1 LPPEGYNRCVC
12 PPLLPVAVEREFAA
26 IPGGDN
32 RSANPVRRR
41 LNRRQATKPDDAP
54 PITRGG
60 VATFARL
67 LRYIRPY
74 WRWMAVAVFALVVSS
89 LLGLVLPLVVRN
101 LVDFVFVNKDFADLN
116 RVTVALVV
124 VFVFQSLFTFIQQM
138 ALAYV
143 GEHAVADIRIDF
155 YTHLQELPLS
165 FYAERRTGE
174 LVSRLTNDVALL
186 QQSITWNLVILLRQ
200 VITIV
205 GAAAL
210 LFWLDWRLTLLILL
224 VVPVITLTMVY
235 LGGRIRAASVGVQD
249 ALAEVSNVTE
259 ETTRGVRIVKSFA
272 RETYEVG
279 RFSGAVM
286 KLYDA
291 AMHRARTNAM
301 LAPTIGLIASVT
313 ITGILYYGGSQVI
326 LGRLTPGDLIAYL
339 IYTVLIASPVAIM
352 ADLYGQFQAA
362 IGASQRMLDL
372 LDTPPELTDAPNATP
387 LPSVV
392 GDVVFDRVSF
402 HYTAAIDVINDVS
415 FTARA
420 GQLIALVG
428 PSGAGKS
435 TLVNLIPRFYDV
447 VAGCVSIDGRDVR
460 DVTLRSLREQ
470 IGIVPQETLLFSGTV
485 YDNIR
490 YGRLE
495 ATREAIEA
503 AAMAANAHRFIVDD
517 LAEGYETTVGEHGVK
532 LSGGQRQRIAIA
544 RAILKDPRILI
555 LDEATS
561 SLDSASESLVQEALE
576 RLMVGRTSFVIAHRL
591 STVLNADWILVMSRG
606 TIVEQGTHV
615 ALLRNPDGLYAQ
627 LYRMQF
633 AGTISSQGRS

>member
-1 LPPEGYNRCVC
+1 
-12 PPLLPVAVEREFAA
+12 
-26 IPGGDN
+26 
-32 RSANPVRRR
+32 
-41 LNRRQATKPDDAP
+41 
-54 PITRGG
+54 
-60 VATFARL
+60 
-67 LRYIRPY
+67 
-74 WRWMAVAVFALVVSS
+74 M
-89 LLGLVLPLVVRN
+89 
-101 LVDFVFVNKDFADLN
+101 
-116 RVTVALVV
+116 
-124 VFVFQSLFTFIQQM
+124 
-138 ALAYV
+138 
-143 GEHAVADIRIDF
+143 
-155 YTHLQELPLS
+155 
-165 FYAERRTGE
+165 
-174 LVSRLTNDVALL
+174 
-186 QQSITWNLVILLRQ
+186 
-200 VITIV
+200 
-205 GAAAL
+205 
-210 LFWLDWRLTLLILL
+210 
-224 VVPVITLTMVY
+224 
-235 LGGRIRAASVGVQD
+235 
-249 ALAEVSNVTE
+249 TE

>member
-1 LPPEGYNRCVC
+1 M
-12 PPLLPVAVEREFAA
+12 AVEREFAA

-402 HYTAAIDVINDVS
+402 HYTAAIDVINGVS

>member
-1 LPPEGYNRCVC
+1 M
-12 PPLLPVAVEREFAA
+12 
-26 IPGGDN
+26 
-32 RSANPVRRR
+32 RRR
-41 LNRRQATKPDDAP
+41 LNRRQAPKPDDAP
-54 PITRGG
+54 PITRSG

-89 LLGLVLPLVVRN
+89 VLGLVLPLVIRN

-116 RVTVALVV
+116 RVTVALVI

-143 GEHAVADIRIDF
+143 GEHAVADIRIDV

-165 FYAERRTGE
+165 FYAEQRTGE

-200 VITIV
+200 VITII
-205 GAAAL
+205 GAAVL

-224 VVPVITLTMVY
+224 VVPIITLTMVY

-249 ALAEVSNVTE
+249 AMAEIASVAE

-286 KLYDA
+286 KLYHA

-301 LAPTIGLIASVT
+301 LAPVIGLIASIT

-339 IYTVLIASPVAIM
+339 IYTLLIASPVAIM

-372 LDTPPELTDAPNATP
+372 LDTPPEVADAPNAAP
-387 LPSVV
+387 LPPVV
-392 GDVVFDRVSF
+392 GDVVFDNVCF
-402 HYTAAIDVINDVS
+402 QYTTAIDVINDVS

-447 VAGCVSIDGRDVR
+447 VAGCVTIDGRDVR

-470 IGIVPQETLLFSGTV
+470 IGIVPQETLLFSGNV

-495 ATREAIEA
+495 AAREEIEA

-591 STVLNADWILVMSRG
+591 STVLNADWILVMNRG
-606 TIVEQGTHV
+606 TIVEQGTHA
-615 ALLRNPDGLYAQ
+615 ALLRNPDGLYTQ

-633 AGTISSQGRS
+633 AGTIGS

>member
-1 LPPEGYNRCVC
+1 M
-12 PPLLPVAVEREFAA
+12 
-26 IPGGDN
+26 
-32 RSANPVRRR
+32 RRR
-41 LNRRQATKPDDAP
+41 LARRPAAKPDDAPP

-60 VATFARL
+60 VTTFARL
-67 LRYIRPY
+67 LHYIRPY
-74 WRWMAVAVFALVVSS
+74 WRVMVVAVFALVVSS
-89 LLGLVLPLVVRN
+89 VLGLVLPLVVRN
-101 LVDFVFVNKDFADLN
+101 LVDFVFVNKDFGDLN
-116 RVTVALVV
+116 RVTVVLLIVV
-124 VFVFQSLFTFIQQM
+124 LFQSLFTFIQQM
-138 ALAYV
+138 ALAFV
-143 GEHAVADIRIDF
+143 GEHAVADIRIDV
-155 YTHLQELPLS
+155 YSHMQELPLS

-200 VITIV
+200 IITII

-224 VVPVITLTMVY
+224 VVPIITLVMVY

-249 ALAEVSNVTE
+249 ALAEVSNVAE

-272 RETYEVG
+272 RETYEVE
-279 RFSGAVM
+279 RFSSVVM
-286 KLYDA
+286 RLYRA
-291 AMHRARTNAM
+291 AMHRARTNAL
-301 LAPTIGLIASVT
+301 LAPIIGLIASAT

-326 LGRLTPGDLIAYL
+326 RGRLTPGDLIAYL

-372 LDTPPELTDAPNATP
+372 LDTPPELSDAPDAVA
-387 LPSVV
+387 LPPVA
-392 GDVVFDRVSF
+392 GDVVFRNVSF
-402 HYTAAIDVINDVS
+402 RYTAAIDVINNVS
-415 FTARA
+415 FAARA

-447 VAGCVSIDGRDVR
+447 VEGCVTIDGHDLR

-470 IGIVPQETLLFSGTV
+470 IGIVPQETLLFSGNV

-495 ATREAIEA
+495 ATREEIEA
-503 AAMAANAHRFIVDD
+503 AARAANAHHFIVND
-517 LAEGYETTVGEHGVK
+517 LAEGYQTAVGEHGVK

-591 STVLNADWILVMSRG
+591 STVLNADWILVLDRG
-606 TIVEQGTHV
+606 EIVEQGTHA
-615 ALLRNPDGLYAQ
+615 ALLQNLNGLYTQ
-627 LYRMQF
+627 LYRIQF
-633 AGTISSQGRS
+633 AGNLRATV

>member
-1 LPPEGYNRCVC
+1 
-12 PPLLPVAVEREFAA
+12 VAVEREFAA

>member
-1 LPPEGYNRCVC
+1 M
-12 PPLLPVAVEREFAA
+12 
-26 IPGGDN
+26 
-32 RSANPVRRR
+32 RRR
-41 LNRRQATKPDDAP
+41 LNRRPAAKPDDAP
-54 PITRGG
+54 PPITRSGL
-60 VATFARL
+60 ATFGRL

-74 WRWMAVAVFALVVSS
+74 WRWMVVAVFALVVSS
-89 LLGLVLPLVVRN
+89 VLGLVLPLVVRN
-101 LVDFVFVNKDFADLN
+101 LVDFVFVNEDFGDLN
-116 RVTVALVV
+116 RVTVALLI

-138 ALAYV
+138 ALAFV
-143 GEHAVADIRIDF
+143 GEHAVADIRIDV
-155 YTHLQELPLS
+155 YTHMQELPLS

-200 VITIV
+200 IITIV
-205 GAAAL
+205 GAAVL

-224 VVPVITLTMVY
+224 VVPIITLVMVY
-235 LGGRIRAASVGVQD
+235 LGGRIRAASVHVQD
-249 ALAEVSNVTE
+249 ALAEVSSVAE

-272 RETYEVG
+272 RETHEVE
-279 RFSGAVM
+279 RFSGVVM
-286 KLYDA
+286 RLYHA

-301 LAPTIGLIASVT
+301 LAPIIGLIASVT

-372 LDTPPELTDAPNATP
+372 LDTPPELSDAPGATP
-387 LPSVV
+387 LPPVA
-392 GDVVFDRVSF
+392 GDVVFRNVSF
-402 HYTAAIDVINDVS
+402 HYTTAIDVINNVS
-415 FTARA
+415 FAARA

-447 VAGCVSIDGRDVR
+447 VAGCITIDGRDLR

-470 IGIVPQETLLFSGTV
+470 IGIVPQETLLFSGNV

-495 ATREAIEA
+495 ATREEIEA
-503 AAMAANAHRFIVDD
+503 AARAANAHHFIVND
-517 LAEGYETTVGEHGVK
+517 LAEGYQTTVGEHGVK
-532 LSGGQRQRIAIA
+532 LSGGQRQRVAIA

-591 STVLNADWILVMSRG
+591 STVLNADWILVLDRG
-606 TIVEQGTHV
+606 EIAEQGTHA
-615 ALLRNPDGLYAQ
+615 ALLQNPDGLYAQ
-627 LYRMQF
+627 LYRIQF
-633 AGTISSQGRS
+633 AGTALGAAG

>member
-1 LPPEGYNRCVC
+1 
-12 PPLLPVAVEREFAA
+12 
-26 IPGGDN
+26 
-32 RSANPVRRR
+32 VRRR
-41 LNRRQATKPDDAP
+41 LNRRQAAKPDDAP

-60 VATFARL
+60 LATFGRL
-67 LRYIRPY
+67 VAYIRPY
-74 WRWMAVAVFALVVSS
+74 WRWMAVAVFALVISS
-89 LLGLVLPLVVRN
+89 VLGLVLPLVVRN
-101 LVDFVFVNKDFADLN
+101 LVDFVFVNKDFGDLN
-116 RVTVALVV
+116 RVTAALVV
-124 VFVFQSLFTFIQQM
+124 VFIFQSLFTFVQQM

-143 GEHAVADIRIDF
+143 GEHAVADIRIDV
-155 YTHLQELPLS
+155 YTHMQELPLS

-200 VITIV
+200 IITII
-205 GAAAL
+205 GAAVL

-224 VVPVITLTMVY
+224 VVPIITLTMVY
-235 LGGRIRAASVGVQD
+235 LGGRIRAASVAVQD
-249 ALAEVSNVTE
+249 ALAEVSSVAE

-272 RETYEVG
+272 RERHEVE
-279 RFSGAVM
+279 RFSGTVM
-286 KLYDA
+286 KLYQA
-291 AMHRARTNAM
+291 AMHRARTNAL
-301 LAPTIGLIASVT
+301 LAPIIGLIASIT
-313 ITGILYYGGSQVI
+313 ITGILYYGGAQVI

-372 LDTPPELTDAPNATP
+372 LDTPPELSDAPDAAP
-387 LPSVV
+387 LPPVA
-392 GDVVFDRVSF
+392 GDVVFDNVSF
-402 HYTAAIDVINDVS
+402 HYTAAIDVISGVS

-447 VAGCVSIDGRDVR
+447 VEGCITIDGRDVR

-495 ATREAIEA
+495 ATREEVEA
-503 AAMAANAHRFIVDD
+503 AALAANAHRFIVDD
-517 LAEGYETTVGEHGVK
+517 LAEGYATAVGEQGVK

-591 STVLNADWILVMSRG
+591 STVLNADWILVMNRG
-606 TIVEQGTHV
+606 EIVEQGTHA
-615 ALLRNPDGLYAQ
+615 ALLRIPDGLYTQ

-633 AGTISSQGRS
+633 AGSIGL

>member
-1 LPPEGYNRCVC
+1 
-12 PPLLPVAVEREFAA
+12 
-26 IPGGDN
+26 
-32 RSANPVRRR
+32 VRRR

>member
-1 LPPEGYNRCVC
+1 M
-12 PPLLPVAVEREFAA
+12 
-26 IPGGDN
+26 
-32 RSANPVRRR
+32 RRR
-41 LNRRQATKPDDAP
+41 LNRQQTKKPDDAP

-101 LVDFVFVNKDFADLN
+101 LVDFVFINKDFVDLN

-124 VFVFQSLFTFIQQM
+124 VFIFQSLFTFIQQM

-143 GEHAVADIRIDF
+143 GEHAVADIRIDV

-235 LGGRIRAASVGVQD
+235 LGGRIRAASIGVQD
-249 ALAEVSNVTE
+249 ALAEVSNVAE

-279 RFSGAVM
+279 RFSATVM
-286 KLYDA
+286 RLYNA
-291 AMHRARTNAM
+291 AMHRARTNAL
-301 LAPTIGLIASVT
+301 LAPIIGLIASIT

-372 LDTPPELTDAPNATP
+372 LDTPLELSDAPDAQP
-387 LPSVV
+387 LPPVV

-402 HYTAAIDVINDVS
+402 HYTAAIDVIHDVS
-415 FTARA
+415 FEARA

-447 VAGCVSIDGRDVR
+447 VAGCVTIDGHNVR

-495 ATREAIEA
+495 ATREEIEA

-517 LAEGYETTVGEHGVK
+517 LAEGYQTPVGEHGAK
-532 LSGGQRQRIAIA
+532 LSGGQRQRVAIA

-591 STVLNADWILVMSRG
+591 STVLNANWILVMSRG
-606 TIVEQGTHV
+606 AIVEQGTHA

-633 AGTISSQGRS
+633 ANTVSA

>member
-1 LPPEGYNRCVC
+1 M
-12 PPLLPVAVEREFAA
+12 
-26 IPGGDN
+26 
-32 RSANPVRRR
+32 RRR
-41 LNRRQATKPDDAP
+41 LNRQQAKKPDDAP
-54 PITRGG
+54 PITRSG

-101 LVDFVFVNKDFADLN
+101 LVDFVFINKDFVDLN

-124 VFVFQSLFTFIQQM
+124 VFIFQSLFTFIQQM

-143 GEHAVADIRIDF
+143 GEHAVADIRIDV

-200 VITIV
+200 VITII
-205 GAAAL
+205 GASAL

-249 ALAEVSNVTE
+249 ALAEVSNVAE

-286 KLYDA
+286 KLYHA
-291 AMHRARTNAM
+291 AMHRARTNAL
-301 LAPTIGLIASVT
+301 LAPIIGLIASIT

-372 LDTPPELTDAPNATP
+372 LDTPLELSDAPDAKP
-387 LPSVV
+387 LPPVV

-402 HYTAAIDVINDVS
+402 HYTTAIDVIQDVS
-415 FTARA
+415 FEARA

-447 VAGCVSIDGRDVR
+447 VAGCVTIDGHNVR

-495 ATREAIEA
+495 ASREEIEA

-517 LAEGYETTVGEHGVK
+517 LAEGYQTPVGEHGAK
-532 LSGGQRQRIAIA
+532 LSGGQRQRVAIA

-591 STVLNADWILVMSRG
+591 STVLNANWILVMSRG
-606 TIVEQGTHV
+606 AIVEQGTHA

-627 LYRMQF
+627 LYRIQF
-633 AGTISSQGRS
+633 ASTISA

>member
-1 LPPEGYNRCVC
+1 MRRRI
-12 PPLLPVAVEREFAA
+12 AQR
-26 IPGGDN
+26 
-32 RSANPVRRR
+32 RSA
-41 LNRRQATKPDDAP
+41 KSDDTPP
-54 PITRGG
+54 PINRGG

-74 WRWMAVAVFALVVSS
+74 WRWMTVAIIALVISS
-89 LLGLVLPLVVRN
+89 LLGLALPLVVRN
-101 LVDFVFVNKDFADLN
+101 LVDFVFVRKDMSDLN
-116 RVTVALVV
+116 LVTLVLLVV
-124 VFVFQSLFTFIQQM
+124 VIFQSLFTFVQQM
-138 ALAYV
+138 ALAYT
-143 GEHAVADIRIDF
+143 GEHAVADIRIDV

-165 FYAERRTGE
+165 FYAKRRTGE

-186 QQSITWNLVILLRQ
+186 QQALTWNLVTLLRQ

-205 GAAAL
+205 GATAL
-210 LFWLDWRLTLLILL
+210 LLWLDWRLTLLIS
-224 VVPVITLTMVY
+224 
-235 LGGRIRAASVGVQD
+235 RIRAASVGVQD
-249 ALAEVSNVTE
+249 ALAEVANVAE

-272 RETYEVG
+272 REPYEVD
-279 RFSGAVM
+279 RFSRLVM
-286 KLYDA
+286 TLYQA
-291 AMHRARTNAM
+291 AMLRARTNAL
-301 LAPTIGLIASVT
+301 LAPIIGLIASVT
-313 ITGILYYGGSQVI
+313 ITGILYYGGTQVI
-326 LGRLTPGDLIAYL
+326 LGRLTPGDLVAYL
-339 IYTVLIASPVAIM
+339 IYTVLIASPIAVM

-372 LDTPPELTDAPNATP
+372 LEMATELTDAPDAYP
-387 LPSVV
+387 LPPVN
-392 GDVVFDRVSF
+392 GAVVFDNVSF
-402 HYTAAIDVINDVS
+402 QYTTSVDVINNVS
-415 FTARA
+415 FAARA

-447 VAGCVSIDGRDVR
+447 TDGCVTIDGHDVR

-470 IGIVPQETLLFSGTV
+470 IGIVPQETLLFSGNV

-495 ATREAIEA
+495 ATREEIEA
-503 AAMAANAHRFIVDD
+503 AAMAANAHDFIVND
-517 LAEGYETTVGEHGVK
+517 LSDGYNTPVGEHGVK

-591 STVLNADWILVMSRG
+591 STVLNANWILVMNRG
-606 TIVEQGTHV
+606 EIVEQGTH
-615 ALLRNPDGLYAQ
+615 ASLLLNLDGLYTQ
-627 LYRMQF
+627 LHRMQF
-633 AGTISSQGRS
+633 AENRPAAV

>member
-1 LPPEGYNRCVC
+1 M
-12 PPLLPVAVEREFAA
+12 
-26 IPGGDN
+26 
-32 RSANPVRRR
+32 RRR
-41 LNRRQATKPDDAP
+41 LNRQQTKKPDDAP

-101 LVDFVFVNKDFADLN
+101 LVDFVFINKDFVDLN

-124 VFVFQSLFTFIQQM
+124 VFIFQSLFTFIQQM

-143 GEHAVADIRIDF
+143 GEHAVADIRIDV

-235 LGGRIRAASVGVQD
+235 LGGRIRAASIGVQD
-249 ALAEVSNVTE
+249 ALAEVSNVAE

-279 RFSGAVM
+279 RFSATVM
-286 KLYDA
+286 RLYNA
-291 AMHRARTNAM
+291 AMHRARTNAL
-301 LAPTIGLIASVT
+301 LAPIIGLIASIT

-372 LDTPPELTDAPNATP
+372 LDTPLELSDAPDAQA
-387 LPSVV
+387 LPPVV

-402 HYTAAIDVINDVS
+402 HYTAAIDVIHDVS
-415 FTARA
+415 FEARA

-447 VAGCVSIDGRDVR
+447 VAGCVTIDGHNVR

-495 ATREAIEA
+495 ATREEIEA

-517 LAEGYETTVGEHGVK
+517 LAEGYQTPVGEHGAK
-532 LSGGQRQRIAIA
+532 LSGGQRQRVAIA

-591 STVLNADWILVMSRG
+591 STVLNANWILVMSRG
-606 TIVEQGTHV
+606 AIVEQGTHA

-633 AGTISSQGRS
+633 ANTVSA

>member
-1 LPPEGYNRCVC
+1 M
-12 PPLLPVAVEREFAA
+12 AVEREFAA

>member
-1 LPPEGYNRCVC
+1 M
-12 PPLLPVAVEREFAA
+12 
-26 IPGGDN
+26 
-32 RSANPVRRR
+32 RRR
-41 LNRRQATKPDDAP
+41 VNRQQAKKPDDAP
-54 PITRGG
+54 PITRSG

-101 LVDFVFVNKDFADLN
+101 LVDFVFINKDFVDLN

-124 VFVFQSLFTFIQQM
+124 VFIFQSLFTFIQQM

-143 GEHAVADIRIDF
+143 GEHAVADIRIDV

-200 VITIV
+200 VITII
-205 GAAAL
+205 GASAL

-224 VVPVITLTMVY
+224 VVPIITLTMVY

-249 ALAEVSNVTE
+249 ALAEVSNVAE

-286 KLYDA
+286 KLYHA
-291 AMHRARTNAM
+291 AMHRARTNAL
-301 LAPTIGLIASVT
+301 LAPIIGLIASIT

-372 LDTPPELTDAPNATP
+372 LDTPLELSDAPDAKP
-387 LPSVV
+387 LPPVV

-402 HYTAAIDVINDVS
+402 HYTAAIDVIQDVS
-415 FTARA
+415 FEARA

-447 VAGCVSIDGRDVR
+447 VAGCVTIDGHNVR

-495 ATREAIEA
+495 ASREEIEA

-517 LAEGYETTVGEHGVK
+517 LAEGYETPVGEHGAK
-532 LSGGQRQRIAIA
+532 LSGGQRQRVAIA

-591 STVLNADWILVMSRG
+591 STVLNANWILVMSRG
-606 TIVEQGTHV
+606 AIVEQGTHA

-627 LYRMQF
+627 LYRIQF
-633 AGTISSQGRS
+633 ASTISA